1 MSNYRHLEIN
11 DDVRAEVTSPT
22 LDLKEMEYCVLSSQI
37 ELREIIASNPKLLE
51 HFARWMSKDIE
62 HSVRAA
68 LSGNTSIDPTIIFEL
83 SNDPHL
89 AVISAASENP
99 NLDQTRLS
107 ELAGHR
113 SYIVRTGVARN
124 PSVSLETL
132 KQLAKDSEWGVRR
145 SVAENP
151 TASTDLLDELSKEE
165 VEEIQIAVASNTKTT
180 MEILFKLW
188 TNSSATRDSV
198 IKNPSCTEEFLLNAL
213 KEAMLLKQDQDETW
227 DDDLRG
233 DTTVRENI
241 AERPNL
247 SRKLIDGLII
257 DPSHYVRQR
266 LAANL
271 SLNEEDLSKLSLDD
285 DENVRQAVVENPNTS
300 KEGKATSTLLGLPS
314 KESDDE

>member
-1 MSNYRHLEIN
+1 MGNYRHLEIN
-11 DDVRAEVTSPT
+11 DDVRAEVTNPE

-37 ELREIIASNPKLLE
+37 ELRELVASNPKLLG
-51 HFARWMSKDIE
+51 HFAHWMSKDIE

-68 LSGNTSIDPTIIFEL
+68 LSGNTSIDPSIVVEL

-99 NLDQTRLS
+99 NLNQQRLS
-107 ELAGHR
+107 ELAEHR

-124 PSVSLETL
+124 SGASLETL

-151 TASTDLLDELSKEE
+151 NVSIDLLSELSKEE
-165 VEEIQIAVASNTKTT
+165 VDEIQIAVASNIKTT
-180 MEILFKLW
+180 MQTLSELW
-188 TNSSATRDSV
+188 VDSSAARDTV
-198 IKNPSCTEEFLLNAL
+198 ISNPNCTEEFLLSAL
-213 KEAMLLKQDQDETW
+213 KEAMALKDDQDETW

-233 DTTVRENI
+233 DTSIRELI

-247 SRKLIDGLII
+247 SRSLILELIV
-257 DPSHYVRQR
+257 DPSHYVRQKI
-266 LAANL
+266 AANV
-271 SLNEEDLSKLSLDD
+271 SLTQEDLSKLSLDEN
-285 DENVRQAVVENPNTS
+285 ENVRQAVVDNPNTS
-300 KEGKATSTLLGLPS
+300 QESKTAATLLGLPS

>member
-1 MSNYRHLEIN
+1 MSNYRHLDIN
-11 DDVRAEVTSPT
+11 DDVRAEVTNPN
-22 LDLKEMEYCVLSSQI
+22 LDVKEMEYCVLSSQI

-89 AVISAASENP
+89 AVISAAAENP
-99 NLDQTRLS
+99 NLEQTRLS

-124 PSVSLETL
+124 LSVSLETL
-132 KQLAKDSEWGVRR
+132 KQLVKDSEWGVRR

-151 TASTDLLDELSKEE
+151 RVSTDLLDVLSIEE
-165 VEEIQIAVASNTKTT
+165 VEEIQVAVASNVKTT
-180 MEILFKLW
+180 MDTLHHLW
-188 TNSSATRDSV
+188 TNSTATRESV
-198 IKNPSCTEEFLLNAL
+198 IKNPNCTEEFLFSAL
-213 KEAMLLKQDQDETW
+213 KEAMLLKEDQDETW
-227 DDDLRG
+227 GDDLRG

-247 SRKLIDGLII
+247 SRKLINDLII

-266 LAANL
+266 LAANI
-271 SLNEEDLSKLSLDD
+271 SLNEEDLSKLSLDE
-285 DENVRQAVVENPNTS
+285 DENVRQAVVDNPNTS
-300 KEGKATSTLLGLPS
+300 KESKAAATLLGLPS